1 MIENAHRCSL
11 FNHTTWVLYGSCV
24 PKDVLRLQQHLGDD
38 EATWPKH
45 CVIEVPLDIKADIDR
60 VVEAVQ
66 VAHINPQK
74 AKTIIGVVNAEAMK
88 RWFIDVALWSG
99 FWRAER
105 RDSTEANKT
114 KKSIRKPIRQKQL
127 EELFIRDGWQCRY
140 CSNPVGGNRK
150 HFKKFAKQID
160 MPELIHGSTD
170 ESRHG
175 IYLMM
180 MASYDHVVPV
190 NSGGSNETQN
200 LVTACWP
207 CQFGKYRFTLE
218 ELGIDAPQS
227 YSAYS
232 LDDWKGIAGSL

>member
-1 MIENAHRCSL
+1 M
-11 FNHTTWVLYGSCV
+11 

-38 EATWPKH
+38 DGAWPRH
-45 CVIEVPLDIKADIDR
+45 CVIEVPQEIKEDIYR

-74 AKTIIGVVNAEAMK
+74 AKSIIGVVNAEAMK

-105 RDSTEANKT
+105 RDSAEATKT
-114 KKSIRKPIRQKQL
+114 KKLIRKPIRQKQL
-127 EELFIRDGWQCRY
+127 EELFNRDGWQCRY
-140 CSNPVGGNRK
+140 CGNPVGGNRK

-160 MPELIHGSTD
+160 IPELIHGSTD
-170 ESRHG
+170 ETRHG

-180 MASYDHVVPV
+180 MASYDHVE
-190 NSGGSNETQN
+190 SHSRGGTDDFNN

-207 CQFGKYRFTLE
+207 CQFGKYKFELT
-218 ELGIDAPQS
+218 ELGLEDPRLRKSENAGN
-227 YSAYS
+227 
-232 LDDWKGIAGSL
+232 WKGLCGN

>member
-1 MIENAHRCSL
+1 
-11 FNHTTWVLYGSCV
+11 V

-38 EATWPKH
+38 ESAWPKH
-45 CVIEVPLDIKADIDR
+45 FIVKVPPDIRADIDR

-66 VAHINPQK
+66 VAPTDPKK
-74 AKTIIGVVNAEAMK
+74 AKSIIGLVNAEEMK

-105 RDSTEANKT
+105 RKSSGVNKT
-114 KKSIRKPIRQKQL
+114 KKSIRIPIRQKQL
-127 EELFIRDGWQCRY
+127 EELFNRDGWHCRY
-140 CSNPVGGNRK
+140 CGNPVGGNRK

-160 MPELIHGSTD
+160 FPELVHGRSD
-170 ESRHG
+170 ETRHG

-180 MASYDHVVPV
+180 MASYDHVVPL

-207 CQFGKYRFTLE
+207 CQFGKYSFTLE
-218 ELGIDAPQS
+218 ELGIDAPRSDSS
-227 YSAYS
+227 YSH
-232 LDDWKGIAGSL
+232 DDWKGIAGSL